1 MYNNH
6 PVSLTLEKIDRS
18 KTGVHV
24 QKKCVGQW
32 STFEQRRQG
41 IEDIGKAIKVV
52 DTYVA
57 ISIRTF
63 VSWGLV
69 T

>member
-18 KTGVHV
+18 NTGVRV

-63 VSWGLV
+63 VSWA
-69 T
+69 